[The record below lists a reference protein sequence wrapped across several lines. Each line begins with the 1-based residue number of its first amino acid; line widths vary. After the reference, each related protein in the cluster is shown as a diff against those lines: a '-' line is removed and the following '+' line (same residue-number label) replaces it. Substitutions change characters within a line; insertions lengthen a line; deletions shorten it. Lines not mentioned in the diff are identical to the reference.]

1 MQATS
6 PARVNGNPV
15 HTDNE
20 VDLPIASANVDAAV
34 VSAVIVGLWWMKLAS
49 CARPARPPNELSAV
63 PASQL
68 LR

>member
-34 VSAVIVGLWWMKLAS
+34 VSAVIVGLWWMKLA
-49 CARPARPPNELSAV
+49 
-63 PASQL
+63 
-68 LR
+68 